1 MSPIGKTRIGIVL
14 LGPSLQAVS
23 GVSTHIKQLF
33 ASSLSQDMTLLHFQV
48 GSEGRH
54 ESALDKAIRFV
65 TSPLLFLIFLV
76 RHRPAIV
83 HLNTSLEPKSYWR
96 DVAYL
101 FVARMLGRK
110 IIYQVHGGALPQDFF
125 GGNVFLTWLLRQV
138 LTAADA
144 VVLLA
149 QAELSAYREFV
160 PTARLDIIANAI
172 ETEGLTSEPLS
183 TKPEYPL
190 HISYV
195 GRLANSKGVSTI
207 LEATAKLI
215 REKRDILLTFA
226 GSGPEEAQL
235 KRQSAKLDMVERI
248 RFAGPLFGQ
257 EKDNLWRQAHLF
269 AFPTHHEG
277 LPYALLEAMAAGAVP
292 ITTRVGAIPDVMQDG
307 LHGIFVNP
315 NDSEGLARAIIRLD
329 DDRAQLNRMAE
340 AGRRRI
346 LESYVVTRLAG
357 DFRRLYIELAGDVR
371 KCAA

>member
-149 QAELSAYREFV
+149 QAELNAYREFV

-172 ETEGLTSEPLS
+172 ETEQLAAAPLS
-183 TKPEYPL
+183 DKSNRPL
-190 HISYV
+190 HIVYV
-195 GRLANSKGVSTI
+195 GRLAGNKGIFTI
-207 LEATAKLI
+207 LDAAFLLI
-215 REKRDILLTFA
+215 RENRDILLTFA
-226 GSGPEEAQL
+226 GGGPEETMLRTRAL
-235 KRQSAKLDMVERI
+235 ELDIVEHI
-248 RFAGPLFGQ
+248 RFAGSVFDGD
-257 EKDNLWRQAHLF
+257 KNMLWQQAHLF
-269 AFPTHHEG
+269 AFPTTHREG

-292 ITTRVGAIPDVMQDG
+292 ISTRVGAIPDVMLDG
-307 LHGIFVNP
+307 VHGIFIEPDNA
-315 NDSEGLARAIIRLD
+315 EALARAISRLD
-329 DDRAQLNRMAE
+329 DDRQLLNSMAE
-340 AGRRRI
+340 VGRRRI
-346 LESYVVTRLAG
+346 VEFYGVNRLAG
-357 DFRRLYIELAGDVR
+357 DFQRLYAELAEGY
-371 KCAA
+371 